1 MSVRAVRGAIQIKDN
16 TEKFIDDGVRRLID
30 EIIEKNEI
38 DVNNVIS
45 IIFSQTSDLT
55 AKNPAAA
62 LRKDGFNETPLFCTK
77 EPDVIGSMERVV
89 RVLITLDT
97 DRIME
102 PVYLEGAKNLRQDIK
117 S

>member
-16 TEKFIDDGVRRLID
+16 TEKFIDDGVRRLIS
-30 EIIEKNEI
+30 EILEKNEI
-38 DVNNVIS
+38 VVNNVIS

>member
-16 TEKFIDDGVRRLID
+16 TEKFIDDGVRRLIS

>member
-16 TEKFIDDGVRRLID
+16 TEKFIDDGVRRLIS
-30 EIIEKNEI
+30 EILEKNEI